1 VAVLEAELV
10 EPLGQIVKE
19 AELVEPL
26 VEMWAADLLKVLVP
40 VM

>member
-1 VAVLEAELV
+1 MLEAELV